1 MDERPNYVNAMAI
14 MPIVS
19 GVINILYA
27 IGLTILV
34 IIGTLGL
41 GLLCAPLFLVPF
53 ILGIFEI
60 IYGVSLNNNQAKNTV
75 MIAVLEICSLVWGNV
90 LSAVMGVLMLVFSN
104 DPQVKEYFTQHG
116 MT

>member
-1 MDERPNYVNAMAI
+1 MDERPNFVTAMMI
-14 MPIVS
+14 MPIIS
-19 GVINILYA
+19 GVINIFAA
-27 IGLTILV
+27 IGWTLLIV
-34 IIGTLGL
+34 IGTLGF
-41 GLLCAPLFLVPF
+41 GLICAPLFLVPF

-60 IYGVSLNNNQAKNTV
+60 LYGVSLNDNKAKNTIV
-75 MIAVLEICSLVWGNV
+75 IAILEICSLLWGNV